1 MKTAPDAVFLR
12 FSFKMTWEEAQMSLS
27 RFECVPAL
35 TDISNWSAEKCAP
48 GLERRRFSWYNTR
61 MEDDWQ
67 DCYTKVTL
75 DTIVITEEDIYMTG
89 LTENGDSVEEIYF
102 DSIDTDKMASI
113 ADAIWDRNYKL

>member
-1 MKTAPDAVFLR
+1 
-12 FSFKMTWEEAQMSLS
+12 MTHQGKINEFRSIMIEEIKKNAKSIYTKLYGEVDEDES
-27 RFECVPAL
+27 YVLDF
-35 TDISNWSAEKCAP
+35 TDITNHEIAIA
-48 GLERRRFSWYNTR
+48 

>member
-1 MKTAPDAVFLR
+1 MTNQGKINEFRSIMIEEIKKNVMSIYTKLYGEVAVDEGYVLDF
-12 FSFKMTWEEAQMSLS
+12 
-27 RFECVPAL
+27 
-35 TDISNWSAEKCAP
+35 TDITKHEIAIA
-48 GLERRRFSWYNTR
+48 

-89 LTENGDSVEEIYF
+89 LTETGESVEEIYF
-102 DSIDTDKMASI
+102 DSIDTDKLASI

>member
-1 MKTAPDAVFLR
+1 
-12 FSFKMTWEEAQMSLS
+12 
-27 RFECVPAL
+27 
-35 TDISNWSAEKCAP
+35 
-48 GLERRRFSWYNTR
+48 

-102 DSIDTDKMASI
+102 DNIDTDKMASI

>member
-1 MKTAPDAVFLR
+1 
-12 FSFKMTWEEAQMSLS
+12 MTNQGKINEFRSIMIEEIKKNVMSIYTKLYGEVDEDES
-27 RFECVPAL
+27 YVLDF
-35 TDISNWSAEKCAP
+35 TDITKREIAIA
-48 GLERRRFSWYNTR
+48 

>member
-1 MKTAPDAVFLR
+1 MI
-12 FSFKMTWEEAQMSLS
+12 EEIKKNVMSIYTKLYGEVTVDES
-27 RFECVPAL
+27 YVLDF
-35 TDISNWSAEKCAP
+35 TDITKREIAIA
-48 GLERRRFSWYNTR
+48 

>member
-1 MKTAPDAVFLR
+1 
-12 FSFKMTWEEAQMSLS
+12 MTNQGKINEFRSIMIEEIKKNVMSIYTKLYGEVTVDES
-27 RFECVPAL
+27 YVLDF
-35 TDISNWSAEKCAP
+35 TDITNHEIVIT
-48 GLERRRFSWYNTR
+48 E
-61 MEDDWQ
+61 EDDWQ

-89 LTENGDSVEEIYF
+89 LTETGESVEEIYF